1 MNKAQI
7 FIEAFKGM
15 QTDVHDTAN
24 SKGWWEGRFSVLGVV
39 ATHNPE
45 RLEFARVNNQL
56 GLLML
61 ITTELAEAAEG
72 LRHGN
77 PPDDKIPTFS
87 AAEAEL
93 ADAIIRIMDM
103 AEAYGWD
110 VAGAIIAKAEMNKG
124 RAHMHGG
131 KKA

>member
-1 MNKAQI
+1 MKNTQT
-7 FIEAFKGM
+7 FIDAFKEM
-15 QTDVHDTAN
+15 QKDVHDTAN
-24 SKGWWEGRFSVLGVV
+24 SKGWWEGRYSILGMA
-39 ATHNPE
+39 ATHNPAS
-45 RLEFARVNNQL
+45 LEFARVNNQL
-56 GLLML
+56 SLLML
-61 ITTELAEAAEG
+61 VNTEIAEAAEG

-77 PPDDKIPTFS
+77 PPDDKIPEFS

-93 ADAIIRIMDM
+93 ADAVIRIMDM
-103 AEAYGWD
+103 AEAFNWN